1 VTRADDSPTQPQDVV
16 SRRPPREHR
25 GGVDRHRRPGHHRH
39 AGAAAGEAAS
49 RGLLRR
55 RRPRERHGGMQLS
68 ARRGRRDERGGRV
81 RPDFLGAGLWRHRV
95 RPGLLDDPPAPPPSR
110 DGARPVRRRGDRPH
124 ARRAVAPPRPD
135 PPAGAALRTGLVGP
149 SRDRARVPPF
159 RGHLRAG
166 LGQRLPRSHPSQP
179 VQRRLLHPTRP
190 RPSPGAPTTAPAR
203 CTWSDA
209 VPRHASRTGCRAETS
224 TPISPWP
231 R

>member
-1 VTRADDSPTQPQDVV
+1 MTTPPPNPRMWSLDVLRENIAEGSIDTVVLAITDMQGRLQGKRLHAAYFVDVALESGTEGCSYLLGVDVEMNAVDGYALTSWEQGYATARSPRTSRRSARSPTFP
-16 SRRPPREHR
+16 
-25 GGVDRHRRPGHHRH
+25 
-39 AGAAAGEAAS
+39 
-49 RGLLRR
+49 
-55 RRPRERHGGMQLS
+55 
-68 ARRGRRDERGGRV
+68 
-81 RPDFLGAGLWRHRV
+81 
-95 RPGLLDDPPAPPPSR
+95 

-179 VQRRLLHPTRP
+179 VQRLLHPTRP

-203 CTWSDA
+203 CAWSDA